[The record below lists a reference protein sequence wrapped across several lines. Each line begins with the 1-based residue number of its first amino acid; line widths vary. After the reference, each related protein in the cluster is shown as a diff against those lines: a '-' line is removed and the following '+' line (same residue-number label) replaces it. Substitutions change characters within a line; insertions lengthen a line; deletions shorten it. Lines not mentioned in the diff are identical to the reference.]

1 MRISGTTGILNA
13 HMRSITPMAG
23 GALANTS
30 PFHNLG
36 SGTGP
41 PARSARPRND
51 PQAGPE
57 IVPHDAFH
65 NGRTEP
71 APVRQPPGPGAPY
84 RVPPGRAGARP
95 RAARKKRP
103 AGWSPFA
110 GIARIRSLG
119 SPFSLS
125 AVPASQPSRRD
136 SGYPAV
142 GAVQLP
148 RSPRRQCSSC
158 AAPMTGA
165 QGRKPRHARA
175 NVMVLAQVKA
185 AWDQWAACPG
195 SLPWQATAMLTAR
208 YPPQPYEAADMACVH
223 LTPAETT
230 PTGSVRERSFT
241 TLYCGCARCAC
252 SRERGPRAECQCPV
266 LWSAE
271 PCSSRSQAQ
280 VL

>member
-1 MRISGTTGILNA
+1 VPASSYESSLIAPGHDRRRPPAERWPS
-13 HMRSITPMAG
+13 
-23 GALANTS
+23 
-30 PFHNLG
+30 HNLG
-36 SGTGP
+36 SGTGL
-41 PARSARPRND
+41 PARSARPRNH

-57 IVPHDAFH
+57 IVPHDALH

-71 APVRQPPGPGAPY
+71 APVRQPPRARHPRIAFRPGEPGPDRG
-84 RVPPGRAGARP
+84 PPV
-95 RAARKKRP
+95 KRP

-165 QGRKPRHARA
+165 RAESPGMHGLTSWFWRKLRQRGISGLLAPGVCLGRRRPCSPPGIPR
-175 NVMVLAQVKA
+175 
-185 AWDQWAACPG
+185 
-195 SLPWQATAMLTAR
+195 
-208 YPPQPYEAADMACVH
+208 QPYEAADMACVH
-223 LTPAETT
+223 LTPAETRHR
-230 PTGSVRERSFT
+230 REVSACHRLT
-241 TLYCGCARCAC
+241 T
-252 SRERGPRAECQCPV
+252 
-266 LWSAE
+266 
-271 PCSSRSQAQ
+271 
-280 VL
+280 